1 MTQMTADQ
9 RKAWAKYID
18 SFEKAAVFKE
28 TFLFDLPEGQR
39 EIFIGFGQ
47 IIYNNRIGETSDVP
61 IKRGS
66 LKAVLADLAHIDD
79 FLYDLLREGETG
91 ETREMCLDE
100 AARVGREKLWEL
112 MGGLRKALGMKPLP
126 SRAGSE
132 ASPSALVQRVEP

>member
-1 MTQMTADQ
+1 MTQLTDDQ
-9 RKAWAKYID
+9 RKAWAKYIE

-47 IIYNNRIGETSDVP
+47 IAYNNRIGETSDVP

-79 FLYDLLREGETG
+79 FLCGVREGETG
-91 ETREMCLDE
+91 ENRERCLDE
-100 AARVGREKLWEL
+100 AARVGREKLREL

-126 SRAGSE
+126 SRAGIE
-132 ASPSALVQRVEP
+132 EG

>member
-1 MTQMTADQ
+1 MTQLTDDQ
-9 RKAWAKYID
+9 RKAWAKYIE

-47 IIYNNRIGETSDVP
+47 ITYNNRIGETSDGPV
-61 IKRGS
+61 KRGS

-79 FLYDLLREGETG
+79 FLYDLSREGETG

-126 SRAGSE
+126 S
-132 ASPSALVQRVEP
+132 ALVQRVEP

>member
-1 MTQMTADQ
+1 MTQLTDDQ

-28 TFLFDLPEGQR
+28 TFLYDLPEGQR
-39 EIFIGFGQ
+39 EIYIGFGQ
-47 IIYNNRIGETSDVP
+47 ITYNNRIGETSDVP
-61 IKRGS
+61 VKRGG

-79 FLYDLLREGETG
+79 FLYDLSRGGDTG

-100 AARVGREKLWEL
+100 AAGVGREKLWEL

-126 SRAGSE
+126 SRAGIE
-132 ASPSALVQRVEP
+132 APPFSLGPES